1 MSEVMSAHNSNSL
14 TRLQKCSNKIIL
26 VGALVKN
33 CVDCDSLRPTLR
45 QLAREQNGNFY
56 LVEIDVNEEPNVAID
71 LDVLVTPTVLLFK
84 GERLL
89 EKIVGVH
96 PKSFYLEKMKRWVYQ
111 TYCVELE

>member
-1 MSEVMSAHNSNSL
+1 MSEISL
-14 TRLQKCSNKIIL
+14 LQGGNILENLKKCSNKIIL
-26 VGALVKN
+26 VGALVHN
-33 CVDCDSLRPTLR
+33 CVDCDLLRPTLH

-56 LVEIDVNEEPNVAID
+56 LVEIDINEEPTVAID
-71 LDVLVTPTVLLFK
+71 LDLLVTPTVALFK

-96 PKSFYLEKMKRWVYQ
+96 PKNFYLEKMKRWVYQ